1 MISVSHLKF
10 SNLNFLSVSLTYNYV
25 EDILLQQVS
34 KTKNSQ

>member
-1 MISVSHLKF
+1 MISVSHLKI